1 LAELLG
7 MGAGLVGRGP
17 AAPERVAPAAERAKR
32 GAAER
37 AR

>member
-1 LAELLG
+1 MAELLG
-7 MGAGLVGRGP
+7 MGAGQVGRGP
-17 AAPERVAPAAERAKR
+17 AAPERVTPAAERVER

>member
-1 LAELLG
+1 MAELLG
-7 MGAGLVGRGP
+7 MDNRQVGRGP
-17 AAPERVAPAAERAKR
+17 AGQERVAPAAERAER